1 MLDNYFFL
9 LELVV
14 YKLNNQKG
22 KIMSFIGNKILDAKR
37 NKQLRKV
44 TKLEAMGQE
53 YKKDEAVTKAVK
65 KLHKIYDQQRKYE
78 ELQTKI
84 EETLEQFN
92 PFSYEHISSTK
103 RHEKKNIKK
112 VKTGDVEYE
121 YLKTTT
127 KNAASVELK
136 SIEALIGLVPVLIAH
151 IRDNILDNKEYKK
164 EEELVENASKI
175 IESATDIIEVKPS
188 LDTAISDTVN
198 PISSLSPSPSVHKL
212 KSENN
217 QIAYLVRY
225 FSYEDVEKKYVK
237 EHFSIL
243 VPKGEKFEVI
253 TDIQSDK
260 GIKKLTNARNTK
272 IKELDKQKS
281 LKLIA
286 TQQTQR
292 S

>member
-1 MLDNYFFL
+1 
-9 LELVV
+9 
-14 YKLNNQKG
+14 
-22 KIMSFIGNKILDAKR
+22 MSFIGNKILDAKK

-44 TKLEAMGQE
+44 RKLEAMGQE

-65 KLHKIYDQQRKYE
+65 KLHKIHDQQRKYRD
-78 ELQTKI
+78 LQTKI

-92 PFSYEHISSTK
+92 PFSNEHIDSTK
-103 RHEKKNIKK
+103 RHEKNNMKK

-121 YLKTTT
+121 YSKTTT

-136 SIEALIGLVPVLIAH
+136 SVEALLGLVPTLIAH
-151 IRDNILDNKEYKK
+151 IRDNKEYKK

-175 IESATDIIEVKPS
+175 IESATDIIEVKPG

-198 PISSLSPSPSVHKL
+198 LISSFSPSVHKL

-225 FSYEDVEKKYVK
+225 YSYEDVEKKYVK

-243 VPKGEKFEVI
+243 VPKGEKLEVI